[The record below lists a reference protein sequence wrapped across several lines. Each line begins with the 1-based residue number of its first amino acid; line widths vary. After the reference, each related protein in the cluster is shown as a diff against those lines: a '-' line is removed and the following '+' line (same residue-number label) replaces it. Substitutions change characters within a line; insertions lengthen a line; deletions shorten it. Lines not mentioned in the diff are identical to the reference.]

1 METISRKVE
10 LEKIFN
16 LMNEYVI
23 FEIGF
28 SIRTKSNNTLIIQ
41 LENITTG
48 WDLRINGE
56 NRGSYSFQ
64 EIRQKLLSEN
74 LRD

>member
-28 SIRTKSNNTLIIQ
+28 SIRTKTNNTLIIQ

-48 WDLRINGE
+48 WNLRINGE
-56 NRGSYSFQ
+56 SRGSYSFQ

>member
-1 METISRKVE
+1 METISKKVE

-28 SIRTKSNNTLIIQ
+28 SIRTKNNETLIIQ
-41 LENITTG
+41 LENFAIG
-48 WDLRINGE
+48 WNLRINGE
-56 NRGSYSFQ
+56 NRGKYSFQ

>member
-1 METISRKVE
+1 METISKKVE

-28 SIRTKSNNTLIIQ
+28 AIRTKTNNTLIIQ
-41 LENITTG
+41 LEHITTG

-56 NRGSYSFQ
+56 NKGLYSFQ

>member
-1 METISRKVE
+1 METISKKAE

-16 LMNEYVI
+16 LINEYVI

-28 SIRTKSNNTLIIQ
+28 TIRTKNNETLIIQ
-41 LENITTG
+41 LEHITKG

-56 NRGSYSFQ
+56 NKGLYSFQ
-64 EIRQKLLSEN
+64 EIRQKLLSKN

>member
-1 METISRKVE
+1 METISKKVE

-28 SIRTKSNNTLIIQ
+28 SIRTKNNETLIIQ
-41 LENITTG
+41 LEHITSG
-48 WDLRINGE
+48 WNLRINGE
-56 NRGSYSFQ
+56 NRGLYSFQ